1 MPDGR
6 VSIHTRLII
15 RNVFQMKHLQALFR
29 WSGSFLAMHL
39 LAFATT
45 GLRADESNTVVIQT
59 MHDLARCQPGQLEAL
74 FAHGSISGIPTGRL
88 NGLPLVNPGSASSE
102 TASRGGRLVWSGKVI
117 SADGS
122 RARNFFFGLPSVPA
136 KASIQPSLRDG
147 RPALVL
153 DYTETS
159 LVYRYVRDEIREVS
173 PGVYLGYVDDTRTA
187 EPASRRWFAFE
198 APR

>member
-1 MPDGR
+1 M
-6 VSIHTRLII
+6 IHTR
-15 RNVFQMKHLQALFR
+15 VFSRKPIQMMLLYAGRR
-29 WSGSFLAMHL
+29 WSVSLCYVALNFAAIGSMVR
-39 LAFATT
+39 
-45 GLRADESNTVVIQT
+45 GDEANTVVIQS
-59 MHDLARCQPGQLEAL
+59 MHDLARCQPTQLEAL

-88 NGLPLVNPGSASSE
+88 NGLPLVNPGTSSGE

-136 KASIQPSLRDG
+136 KVSIQPSLRDG

-159 LVYRYVRDEIREVS
+159 LVYRNVRDEIREIS